1 MMMSRLALLALI
13 PFAAIGCN
21 KPPPPTAI
29 VETRPA
35 PTVEEPQAPMSEL
48 VLFDQKGKVVA
59 RCELALPE
67 NAAAKSQFSGSWR
80 LLSYS
85 PNFPKNSTS
94 PGGQYTGHAEGGR
107 LSIDLNPGV
116 TDSNVVL
123 DGKVEN
129 GKISGEWI
137 LATVIGGTPKGTFE
151 LDPAK

>member
-1 MMMSRLALLALI
+1 MTRLLLLGLI
-13 PFAAIGCN
+13 TFTAIGCST
-21 KPPPPTAI
+21 PPAPSAK

-35 PTVEEPQAPMSEL
+35 PTVEESQAPMSEL

-67 NAAAKSQFSGSWR
+67 NAAGKSQFSGSWR

-116 TDSNVVL
+116 ADSNVVL
-123 DGKVEN
+123 DGKVDN

-151 LDPAK
+151 LDRVK